1 MANVSSSNGLE
12 KRPKLRFPGFDEPW
26 RAERLSDF
34 ADRVT
39 RKNSKN
45 ETDLPLT
52 ISSKDGLVDQ
62 VSYFN
67 KTVASKDMS
76 GYYLLKNGEFAY
88 NKSYSV
94 GYDFGSIK
102 RLDRYPMGALST
114 LYICFA
120 LKRHESDFIK
130 AYFDSLKWY
139 REIYM
144 ISAEGARNHGL
155 LNVPTEEFFDTK
167 HYLPENTD
175 EQRKIADFL
184 IALDRR
190 IETQQ
195 SLVDNLK
202 KYKRGVTRRLFAQE
216 KGSFETNLQI
226 VSLGDLFPFIRNGFV
241 GTVTPFFTDREHGVR
256 YLQGTN
262 IHAGKITDDTVYYER
277 IKAQERLVSSL
288 KKYKR
293 GVMQRIFRNMSMLS
307 PSGFETVQLSA
318 IFKKIS
324 RRNSNEE
331 IKNVITNSA
340 EYGLIPQRDFFD
352 KDIAVDGNT
361 SNYYVIEHGDFVY
374 NPRKSNTAPYGPF
387 NRYEREERG
396 IISPLYTCLVLQAD
410 IEPSYLV
417 WYFKSDAWYR
427 YIYDNGSQGVRYD
440 RVSMTDGLLMSVRQ
454 SVLPNHYEQQ
464 TDKMVSLSFLQ
475 AAFFVL

>member
-12 KRPKLRFPGFDEPW
+12 KRPKLRFPGSDEPW
-26 RAERLSDF
+26 KAERLSDF

-39 RKNSKN
+39 RKNSQN
-45 ETDLPLT
+45 QTDLPLT

-76 GYYLLKNGEFAY
+76 GYYLLLNGEYAY

-102 RLDRYPMGALST
+102 RLDRYTMGALST

-120 LKRHESDFIK
+120 LKKHDSDFIK

-139 REIYM
+139 REIYK

-155 LNVPTEEFFDTK
+155 LNVPTDAFFETK
-167 HYLPENTD
+167 HYLPQNLN
-175 EQRKIADFL
+175 EQRKIADFM
-184 IALDRR
+184 IALEHR
-190 IETQQ
+190 IDAQQ

-202 KYKRGVTRRLFAQE
+202 KYKRGVMQHIFRRTTTQSVKAW
-216 KGSFETNLQI
+216 TC
-226 VSLGDLFPFIRNGFV
+226 VRLGD
-241 GTVTPFFTDREHGVR
+241 
-256 YLQGTN
+256 
-262 IHAGKITDDTVYYER
+262 
-277 IKAQERLVSSL
+277 
-288 KKYKR
+288 
-293 GVMQRIFRNMSMLS
+293 
-307 PSGFETVQLSA
+307 
-318 IFKKIS
+318 IFKKVS
-324 RRNSNEE
+324 RRNTDGLV
-331 IKNVITNSA
+331 KNVITNSA

-361 SNYYVIEHGDFVY
+361 ANYYVIEKGDFVY

-387 NRYEREERG
+387 NRYTLDEKG
-396 IISPLYTCLVLQAD
+396 IISPLYTCLVLKVD
-410 IEPSYLV
+410 IYPSYLA

-427 YIYDNGSQGVRYD
+427 YIYDNGSQGVRHD
-440 RVSMTDGLLMSVRQ
+440 RVSMTDDLLMGIPVIFPDQ
-454 SVLPNHYEQQ
+454 AKQQ
-464 TDKMVSLSFLQ
+464 EYADILDKIDARLQ
-475 AAFFVL
+475 AAQKVYDLLIKEKCGYMQQFFI

>member
-39 RKNSKN
+39 RKNSQN
-45 ETDLPLT
+45 QTDLPLT

-76 GYYLLKNGEFAY
+76 GYYLLLNGEYAY

-120 LKRHESDFIK
+120 LKKHDSDFIK

-155 LNVPTEEFFDTK
+155 LNVPTDEFFETK
-167 HYLPENTD
+167 HYLPQNLN
-175 EQRKIADFL
+175 EQQKIADFI
-184 IALDRR
+184 IALERR
-190 IETQQ
+190 IDSQQ

-202 KYKRGVTRRLFAQE
+202 KYKRGVIQHIFRRSHGQTE
-216 KGSFETNLQI
+216 SQQWQQ
-226 VSLGDLFPFIRNGFV
+226 VRLGD
-241 GTVTPFFTDREHGVR
+241 
-256 YLQGTN
+256 
-262 IHAGKITDDTVYYER
+262 
-277 IKAQERLVSSL
+277 
-288 KKYKR
+288 
-293 GVMQRIFRNMSMLS
+293 
-307 PSGFETVQLSA
+307 
-318 IFKKIS
+318 IFKKVS
-324 RRNSNEE
+324 RRNTDGK

-352 KDIAVDGNT
+352 KDIAIEGNT
-361 SNYYVIEHGDFVY
+361 ENYYVIENGDFVY
-374 NPRKSNTAPYGPF
+374 NPRKSITAPYGPF
-387 NRYEREERG
+387 NRYTLKDQG
-396 IISPLYTCLVLQAD
+396 IISPLYTCLVLKVN
-410 IEPSYLV
+410 INPSYLA
-417 WYFKSDAWYR
+417 WYFKSDAWHR
-427 YIYDNGSQGVRYD
+427 YIYDNGSQGVRHD
-440 RVSMTDGLLMSVRQ
+440 RVSMTDDLLMGIPVIFPDRTTQDSIANALDLVENRLHLAQ
-454 SVLPNHYEQQ
+454 NKMDLLNMTRKGFMQQ
-464 TDKMVSLSFLQ
+464 LFI
-475 AAFFVL
+475 